1 MPKFEKLT
9 LPNEG
14 EIITFNQRKPN
25 VPNNPIVPFI
35 RGDGTGVD
43 IWPAT
48 QIVLDSAIKKKE
60 VNKQVKANYVI
71 FQKNTQLFMN
81 ASSNVSN
88 VEIANKIA
96 STAALFRKYFPD
108 ASVNFSP
115 WDNSNNESMQDTID
129 FAFHFPGW
137 SPLIECRAI
146 LLQLRIENDNNGR
159 VPKLLG
165 IIMRGMIVPSER
177 WRVATIGDWEMTGTH
192 LPQKEQKDN
201 LFLVC
206 KELYKLFSKTSAGNK
221 N

>member
-1 MPKFEKLT
+1 
-9 LPNEG
+9 
-14 EIITFNQRKPN
+14 
-25 VPNNPIVPFI
+25 
-35 RGDGTGVD
+35 
-43 IWPAT
+43 
-48 QIVLDSAIKKKE
+48 
-60 VNKQVKANYVI
+60 
-71 FQKNTQLFMN
+71 MN
-81 ASSNVSN
+81 ASSNASN

-96 STAALFRKYFPD
+96 STATLFRKYFPE

-115 WDNSNNESMQDTID
+115 WESSHNEYMKDTID

-146 LLQLRIENDNNGR
+146 LLQLRIENENDSNNR

-177 WRVATIGDWEMTGTH
+177 WRVATVGEWEMTGSH
-192 LPQKEQKDN
+192 LPQKKQKDN

-206 KELYKLFSKTSAGNK
+206 KELYKLFSTTSSGNK